1 MKNPDKRGVKGMIP
15 PSCLPL
21 RGREGVALMAPVREY
36 AYNRENRIS
45 SKLNDWYFVVLFR
58 VSFSYFTIMVYENR
72 FLVTRTT

>member
-1 MKNPDKRGVKGMIP
+1 
-15 PSCLPL
+15 
-21 RGREGVALMAPVREY
+21 MAPVREY